1 MKNVFIALGKAI
13 CYTLLFV
20 LMQLIASFVV
30 TLAMGIGYAVE
41 QLTLNGG
48 LDYNTLMTVL
58 YDGVTTNATLIT
70 LVSNI
75 CTVGVLFA
83 FFALRKKNLLSEINA
98 SPIPALTYVPLS
110 IMGMCFAVLI
120 TFALDILPISEEVWE
135 EYNQSASMIDSAG
148 LIPML
153 STVIF
158 APIAEETVFR
168 GLVYTRLKRAMPAWV
183 AAILQAAVFG
193 ALHGQIL
200 WVAYAFV
207 MGLVLAAIVESTG
220 SLFAGIA
227 VHICFNLMGGYVME
241 HIFTES
247 TALYIVLASI
257 ILMVAATRSAVRIAK
272 SGKNI

>member
-83 FFALRKKNLLSEINA
+83 FFALRKKNLLSGEMPSLVGDGKGCAFASRCKFCKEICKEQR
-98 SPIPALTYVPLS
+98 PEMKTV
-110 IMGMCFAVLI
+110 GDDHFA
-120 TFALDILPISEEVWE
+120 AC
-135 EYNQSASMIDSAG
+135 
-148 LIPML
+148 
-153 STVIF
+153 
-158 APIAEETVFR
+158 
-168 GLVYTRLKRAMPAWV
+168 
-183 AAILQAAVFG
+183 
-193 ALHGQIL
+193 H
-200 WVAYAFV
+200 
-207 MGLVLAAIVESTG
+207 
-220 SLFAGIA
+220 FAGELT
-227 VHICFNLMGGYVME
+227 F
-241 HIFTES
+241 
-247 TALYIVLASI
+247 
-257 ILMVAATRSAVRIAK
+257 
-272 SGKNI
+272 

>member
-120 TFALDILPISEEVWE
+120 TFALGILPISEEVWE
-135 EYNQSASMIDSAG
+135 EYNQSASMIDSN
-148 LIPML
+148 
-153 STVIF
+153 
-158 APIAEETVFR
+158 
-168 GLVYTRLKRAMPAWV
+168 
-183 AAILQAAVFG
+183 
-193 ALHGQIL
+193 ALHRYIRTHSRGDRIPRACIHAAQ
-200 WVAYAFV
+200 ARHAR
-207 MGLVLAAIVESTG
+207 MGCGNIAGGCFRRAARADIMGCICVRYG
-220 SLFAGIA
+220 ACAG
-227 VHICFNLMGGYVME
+227 GD
-241 HIFTES
+241 S
-247 TALYIVLASI
+247 
-257 ILMVAATRSAVRIAK
+257 
-272 SGKNI
+272 

>member
-13 CYTLLFV
+13 CYTLLFAA
-20 LMQLIASFVV
+20 MQLIASFVV

-120 TFALDILPISEEVWE
+120 TFALGILPISEDVWE
-135 EYNQSASMIDSAG
+135 EYNQSASMIDSSG

-168 GLVYTRLKRAMPAWV
+168 ACIHAAEARHARMGCGNIAGCCFRRAARADIMGCICV
-183 AAILQAAVFG
+183 RYG
-193 ALHGQIL
+193 AC
-200 WVAYAFV
+200 
-207 MGLVLAAIVESTG
+207 
-220 SLFAGIA
+220 AG
-227 VHICFNLMGGYVME
+227 GD
-241 HIFTES
+241 S
-247 TALYIVLASI
+247 
-257 ILMVAATRSAVRIAK
+257 
-272 SGKNI
+272 

>member
-13 CYTLLFV
+13 CYTLLFAA
-20 LMQLIASFVV
+20 MQLIASFVV

-58 YDGVTTNATLIT
+58 YDGITTNATLIT

-120 TFALDILPISEEVWE
+120 TFALGILPISEEVWE
-135 EYNQSASMIDSAG
+135 EYNQSASMIDSSG

-220 SLFAGIA
+220 SLLRALRCTYA
-227 VHICFNLMGGYVME
+227 
-241 HIFTES
+241 S
-247 TALYIVLASI
+247 TLW
-257 ILMVAATRSAVRIAK
+257 AAM
-272 SGKNI
+272 

>member
-1 MKNVFIALGKAI
+1 
-13 CYTLLFV
+13 
-20 LMQLIASFVV
+20 
-30 TLAMGIGYAVE
+30 
-41 QLTLNGG
+41 
-48 LDYNTLMTVL
+48 MTVL

-120 TFALDILPISEEVWE
+120 TFALGILPISEEVWE

-183 AAILQAAVFG
+183 AAILGCICVRYG
-193 ALHGQIL
+193 AC
-200 WVAYAFV
+200 
-207 MGLVLAAIVESTG
+207 TG
-220 SLFAGIA
+220 GD
-227 VHICFNLMGGYVME
+227 C
-241 HIFTES
+241 
-247 TALYIVLASI
+247 
-257 ILMVAATRSAVRIAK
+257 
-272 SGKNI
+272 

>member
-83 FFALRKKNLLSEINA
+83 FLRCA
-98 SPIPALTYVPLS
+98 
-110 IMGMCFAVLI
+110 
-120 TFALDILPISEEVWE
+120 
-135 EYNQSASMIDSAG
+135 
-148 LIPML
+148 
-153 STVIF
+153 
-158 APIAEETVFR
+158 
-168 GLVYTRLKRAMPAWV
+168 KR
-183 AAILQAAVFG
+183 
-193 ALHGQIL
+193 
-200 WVAYAFV
+200 
-207 MGLVLAAIVESTG
+207 
-220 SLFAGIA
+220 
-227 VHICFNLMGGYVME
+227 ICSV
-241 HIFTES
+241 
-247 TALYIVLASI
+247 
-257 ILMVAATRSAVRIAK
+257 K
-272 SGKNI
+272 

>member
-30 TLAMGIGYAVE
+30 TLAMVIGYAVE

-120 TFALDILPISEEVWE
+120 TFALGILPISEEVW
-135 EYNQSASMIDSAG
+135 
-148 LIPML
+148 
-153 STVIF
+153 
-158 APIAEETVFR
+158 
-168 GLVYTRLKRAMPAWV
+168 
-183 AAILQAAVFG
+183 
-193 ALHGQIL
+193 
-200 WVAYAFV
+200 
-207 MGLVLAAIVESTG
+207 
-220 SLFAGIA
+220 
-227 VHICFNLMGGYVME
+227 
-241 HIFTES
+241 
-247 TALYIVLASI
+247 
-257 ILMVAATRSAVRIAK
+257 
-272 SGKNI
+272 

>member
-13 CYTLLFV
+13 CYTLLFAA
-20 LMQLIASFVV
+20 MQLIASFVV

-58 YDGVTTNATLIT
+58 YDGITTNATLIT

-120 TFALDILPISEEVWE
+120 TFALGILPISEEVWE
-135 EYNQSASMIDSAG
+135 EYNQSAS
-148 LIPML
+148 
-153 STVIF
+153 ST
-158 APIAEETVFR
+158 
-168 GLVYTRLKRAMPAWV
+168 MP
-183 AAILQAAVFG
+183 L
-193 ALHGQIL
+193 
-200 WVAYAFV
+200 
-207 MGLVLAAIVESTG
+207 
-220 SLFAGIA
+220 
-227 VHICFNLMGGYVME
+227 
-241 HIFTES
+241 
-247 TALYIVLASI
+247 
-257 ILMVAATRSAVRIAK
+257 RS
-272 SGKNI
+272 

>member
-13 CYTLLFV
+13 CYTLLFAA
-20 LMQLIASFVV
+20 MQLIAGFIVA
-30 TLAMGIGYAVE
+30 LAMGIGYAVE

-110 IMGMCFAVLI
+110 IIGMCFAVLI
-120 TFALDILPISEEVWE
+120 TFALGILPISEEVWE

-148 LIPML
+148 
-153 STVIF
+153 
-158 APIAEETVFR
+158 A
-168 GLVYTRLKRAMPAWV
+168 YTD
-183 AAILQAAVFG
+183 
-193 ALHGQIL
+193 ALHRYIRTHSRGDRVSRTCIHAAQ
-200 WVAYAFV
+200 ARHAR
-207 MGLVLAAIVESTG
+207 MGCGNIAGGCFRRAAWADIMGCICVRHG
-220 SLFAGIA
+220 ACAG
-227 VHICFNLMGGYVME
+227 GD
-241 HIFTES
+241 S
-247 TALYIVLASI
+247 
-257 ILMVAATRSAVRIAK
+257 
-272 SGKNI
+272 

>member
-13 CYTLLFV
+13 CYTLLFAA
-20 LMQLIASFVV
+20 MQLIAGFIVA
-30 TLAMGIGYAVE
+30 LAMLIGYAAE
-41 QLTLNGG
+41 QLTVNGG
-48 LDYNTLMTVL
+48 IDYNALIAVL

-120 TFALDILPISEEVWE
+120 TFALGILPISEEVWE

-153 STVIF
+153 HRYIRTHSRGDRIPR
-158 APIAEETVFR
+158 ACIHAAQARHARMGCGNIAGGCFR
-168 GLVYTRLKRAMPAWV
+168 RAAWADIMGCICV
-183 AAILQAAVFG
+183 RYG
-193 ALHGQIL
+193 AC
-200 WVAYAFV
+200 
-207 MGLVLAAIVESTG
+207 
-220 SLFAGIA
+220 AGGD
-227 VHICFNLMGGYVME
+227 C
-241 HIFTES
+241 
-247 TALYIVLASI
+247 
-257 ILMVAATRSAVRIAK
+257 
-272 SGKNI
+272 

>member
-120 TFALDILPISEEVWE
+120 TFALGILPISEEVWE

-220 SLFAGIA
+220 SLLRALRCTYA
-227 VHICFNLMGGYVME
+227 
-241 HIFTES
+241 S
-247 TALYIVLASI
+247 TLW
-257 ILMVAATRSAVRIAK
+257 AAM
-272 SGKNI
+272 